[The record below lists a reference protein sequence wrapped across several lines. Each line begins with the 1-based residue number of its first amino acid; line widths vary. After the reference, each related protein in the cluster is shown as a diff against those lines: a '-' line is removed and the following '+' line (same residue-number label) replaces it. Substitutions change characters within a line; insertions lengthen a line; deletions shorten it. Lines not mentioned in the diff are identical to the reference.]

1 MRAVE
6 KINSISKRAVRPHC
20 QIKYKTSIKNPD
32 EKQPINPITPPKTPQ
47 RQNEKQTSPA
57 LQERAFQ
64 LSWWIPSK
72 KNELLCNKAPFAL
85 GMVRQYL
92 D

>member
-1 MRAVE
+1 M
-6 KINSISKRAVRPHC
+6 KNNQLTLSPHQKC
-20 QIKYKTSIKNPD
+20 
-32 EKQPINPITPPKTPQ
+32 Q
-47 RQNEKQTSPA
+47 RQNEKQTSPV

-85 GMVRQYL
+85 QMVWQYL
-92 D
+92 G